1 MTFEHGSHGSLD
13 PDPIFGSHVNSA
25 IEPGAQLIY
34 ILGVMKTGEPHPR
47 AVIVFLISLA
57 VVPLTASSAPQVEEQ
72 LARAQELLDGGD
84 AQAALNLLDPLTKK
98 KPPNAQVFLL
108 RSTALFMLG
117 ALDHGKRDLEHSLKL
132 DPSLRQAWLNM
143 AALDLSE
150 ERYAEALRALEKAK
164 ELDPTAPENE
174 LNIGA
179 VLLMQGQLQGASNS
193 FKSYLERNPT
203 SAEAFY
209 LVASNYAMAG
219 FAGPAIENLRQ
230 AIELDEKTRLRA
242 RTDPNFRD
250 LETNS
255 RFQMLLITDSFEPA
269 PGSYQ
274 RILEVEVP
282 YAGSDGHLL
291 RAVLDALQFS
301 GQPFDRRVEATADW
315 ALIWGE
321 LRIKVTNSAEGKG
334 RIELSAPADQFTP
347 NQWQQ
352 ATDAFIR
359 EITIRLHTRGR

>member
-1 MTFEHGSHGSLD
+1 
-13 PDPIFGSHVNSA
+13 
-25 IEPGAQLIY
+25 
-34 ILGVMKTGEPHPR
+34 MKSGEQRLRTIP
-47 AVIVFLISLA
+47 VFLVAL
-57 VVPLTASSAPQVEEQ
+57 VLMPLMVSSAPQVDEQ

-84 AQAALNLLDPLTKK
+84 AQAALELLDPLAKK
-98 KPPNAQVFLL
+98 KPPNAHTFLL

-117 ALDHGKRDLEHSLKL
+117 DVDQGKRDLERSLEL
-132 DPSLRQAWLNM
+132 DPNLRQAWLNM

-150 ERYAEALRALEKAK
+150 QRYAEALKALEMAK
-164 ELDPTAPENE
+164 KLDPTAPENE

-179 VLLMQGQLQGASNS
+179 VLLLQGQLQDASSS

-219 FAGPAIENLRQ
+219 YAGPSIEHLRQ
-230 AIELDEKTRLRA
+230 AIELDEKIRLRM

-250 LETNS
+250 LESNS
-255 RFQMLLITDSFEPA
+255 RFQMLLITDSFKPA

-274 RILEVEVP
+274 RILEVDVP
-282 YAGSDGHLL
+282 YIGSDSHLL

-301 GQPFDRRVEATADW
+301 GQPFDRRVEATTDW

-321 LRIKVTNSAEGKG
+321 IRIKVTNSAEGKG

-347 NQWQQ
+347 SQWQQ
-352 ATDAFIR
+352 VTDAFIR
-359 EITIRLHTRGR
+359 EITVRLHTRGR

>member
-1 MTFEHGSHGSLD
+1 MGYRKLTL
-13 PDPIFGSHVNSA
+13 PA
-25 IEPGAQLIY
+25 AL
-34 ILGVMKTGEPHPR
+34 LGVVLALLAPMR
-47 AVIVFLISLA
+47 IVAQPLA
-57 VVPLTASSAPQVEEQ
+57 DEQ
-72 LARAQELLDGGD
+72 LARAQELLDAGN
-84 AQAALNLLDPLTKK
+84 APAALELLDPLAKR
-98 KPPNAQVFLL
+98 KPPGARVFLL

-117 ALDHGKRDLEHSLKL
+117 DMDQGKKDLARCLKL
-132 DPSLRQAWLNM
+132 DPTLRQAWLNK

-150 ERYAEALRALEKAK
+150 ERYSEALQALEKAK
-164 ELDPTAPENE
+164 ELDPDALDNE

-179 VLLMQGQLQGASNS
+179 VLLLQGQLQDASS
-193 FKSYLERNPT
+193 RFETYLARNPS

-219 FAGPAIENLRQ
+219 YAGPAIEHLGQ
-230 AIELDEKTRLRA
+230 AIELDEKSRLKA

-250 LETNS
+250 LESNS
-255 RFQMLLITDSFEPA
+255 RFQTLLVTDSFQLA

-282 YAGSDGHLL
+282 YSGSDSHLL

-301 GQPFDRRVEATADW
+301 GRPFDRRVEATPDW

-321 LRIKVTNSAEGKG
+321 IRIKVTNSNDGKG

-347 NQWQQ
+347 QQWQES
-352 ATDAFIR
+352 TDAFIR
-359 EITIRLHTRGR
+359 QITVRLYTRGRQENPS